1 MEEIVDVAPLPDGLR
16 RILSFALTVLAA
28 LLYAVVLGSAVVR
41 AWLDPDATFT
51 EGTVRTASLLSGLV
65 GSVVS
70 SGFARGSR
78 PSAASVSIAHPLGGR
93 ARTGWQTLRRPSL
106 VRCKL
111 LGLAGIL
118 GLRATALTGQAPAEA
133 PAGEAPDTPA
143 ELDPGRGYTASLWVA
158 LLYFALYF
166 VIGAGA
172 FLLNL
177 MQPATPEF
185 LGNAAWVWLGTVM
198 SSGYSFFALGP
209 NVHVGVMGGARRRA
223 LRI

>member
-118 GLRATALTGQAPAEA
+118 GLRATALTNAPAA
-133 PAGEAPDTPA
+133 QQPPVEAPDADTPA
-143 ELDPGRGYTASLWVA
+143 DLEPGRRLTPSLWVA
-158 LLYFALYF
+158 LLYFGLYF

-172 FLLNL
+172 FVLNL

-185 LGNAAWVWLGTVM
+185 LGNAAWVWLGTVL
-198 SSGYSFFALGP
+198 SSGYSFFALGT
-209 NVHVGVMGGARRRA
+209 NAHVGVMRARPARR
-223 LRI
+223 